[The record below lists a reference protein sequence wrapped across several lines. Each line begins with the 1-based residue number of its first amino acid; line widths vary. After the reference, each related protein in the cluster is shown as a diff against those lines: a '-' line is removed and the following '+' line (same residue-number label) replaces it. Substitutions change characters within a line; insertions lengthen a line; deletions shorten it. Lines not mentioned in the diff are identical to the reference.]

1 MPIVFDSCQRAER
14 SLVFLGRNARLVEK
28 SEPWDDTFVDDPW
41 IERRVGSAPGLVG
54 FVVDDAVHVRVSVE
68 LLSAAPASVLPKALY
83 VVEAPLVV
91 QGELV
96 LVTGG
101 LDEPRDVPVP
111 DGSYV
116 ARVSKLSHWHFLVQ
130 LFPGALPEATR
141 GVSGLPESNDASG
154 VVLAPTTRKAQK
166 ALVLDDSAT
175 LGARFTALVAIGL
188 KDTEAAEKVLD
199 AYDDVEDRS
208 DDLQS
213 LIEMSFDEL
222 EKLNEEDDEDEEDE
236 DEGDEDEGDEDEG
249 DEDEEDEDEE
259 DEDEEDEDEEDE
271 ESDDAPAEDPRVLL
285 DLTGTEALRGALG
298 ELASAREVPSLL
310 AQCNEVRAY
319 HHPDERPFFE
329 LVATTWGAFPR
340 GRKLGELSSRVDE
353 LKKAHEL
360 ANAVAKALR
369 GVICSSDTDVPYF
382 PFVAESEGG
391 LDGLRKALGLAPEEQ
406 LLVERPAAKRDG
418 RSARDNLFY
427 AHSEDV
433 RKSPK
438 EYHSGHEL
446 RALATADALLRAASR
461 EVAFV
466 RFEEDSRYTTTPLFA
481 LASLPGGFV
490 AGVVTFGSWT

>member
-14 SLVFLGRNARLVEK
+14 SLVFLGRKARLVEK

-41 IERRVGSAPGLVG
+41 VERRVGSAPGLVG
-54 FVVDDAVHVRVSVE
+54 LVVDEAVHVRVSVE

-83 VVEAPLVV
+83 VREAPLVV
-91 QGELV
+91 RGELV

-111 DGSYV
+111 EGSYV
-116 ARVSKLSHWHFLVQ
+116 ARVTKLSHWHFLVQ

-141 GVSGLPESNDASG
+141 GVSGLPESSEASA

-188 KDTEAAEKVLD
+188 KDTEAAEKVLE

-222 EKLNEEDDEDEEDE
+222 EKLNEED
-236 DEGDEDEGDEDEG
+236 
-249 DEDEEDEDEE
+249 EDEEDEDEE

-271 ESDDAPAEDPRVLL
+271 DQEDDDDEASDDAPAEDPRVLL
-285 DLTGTEALRGALG
+285 DLTGTEALRAALG
-298 ELASAREVPSLL
+298 ELASARDVPSLL

-340 GRKLGELSSRVDE
+340 GRKLGELSARVDE
-353 LKKAHEL
+353 LMKAHEL

-369 GVICSSDTDVPYF
+369 GVVCSSDTDVPYF
-382 PFVAESEGG
+382 PFVAEAEGG

-406 LLVERPAAKRDG
+406 LLIERPAAKRDG

-438 EYHSGHEL
+438 EYHSGRDL
-446 RALATADALLRAASR
+446 RALASADALLRAASR

>member
-1 MPIVFDSCQRAER
+1 
-14 SLVFLGRNARLVEK
+14 
-28 SEPWDDTFVDDPW
+28 
-41 IERRVGSAPGLVG
+41 
-54 FVVDDAVHVRVSVE
+54 
-68 LLSAAPASVLPKALY
+68 
-83 VVEAPLVV
+83 
-91 QGELV
+91 
-96 LVTGG
+96 
-101 LDEPRDVPVP
+101 
-111 DGSYV
+111 
-116 ARVSKLSHWHFLVQ
+116 VQ

-141 GVSGLPESNDASG
+141 GVSGLPESSEASA

-188 KDTEAAEKVLD
+188 KDTEAAEKVLE

-222 EKLNEEDDEDEEDE
+222 EKLNEED
-236 DEGDEDEGDEDEG
+236 
-249 DEDEEDEDEE
+249 EDEEDEDEE

-271 ESDDAPAEDPRVLL
+271 DQEDDDDEASDDAPAEDPRVLL
-285 DLTGTEALRGALG
+285 DLTGTEALRAALG
-298 ELASAREVPSLL
+298 ELASARDVPSLL

-340 GRKLGELSSRVDE
+340 GRKLGELSARVDE
-353 LKKAHEL
+353 LMKAHEL

-369 GVICSSDTDVPYF
+369 GVVCSSDTDVPYF
-382 PFVAESEGG
+382 PFVAEAEGG

-406 LLVERPAAKRDG
+406 LLIERPAAKRDG

-438 EYHSGHEL
+438 EYHSGRDL
-446 RALATADALLRAASR
+446 RALASADALLRAASR